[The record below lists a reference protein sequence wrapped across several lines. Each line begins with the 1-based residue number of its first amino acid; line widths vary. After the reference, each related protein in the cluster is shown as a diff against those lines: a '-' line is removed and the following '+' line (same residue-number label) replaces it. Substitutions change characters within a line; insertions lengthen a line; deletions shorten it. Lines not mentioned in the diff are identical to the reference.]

1 MGRNVREPKK
11 NAGQKDGRNAMSKKN
26 SKNNELVKALRRRG
40 RNGQI
45 AAGLVGAYRTR
56 VIPNR
61 RKVESKSACRRFPN
75 LPVTADDLNCVED
88 E

>member
-11 NAGQKDGRNAMSKKN
+11 NAGQKDRRNVSKNN

-40 RNGQI
+40 RNDQI
-45 AAGLVGAYRTR
+45 AAGLVGAYRTK

-61 RKVESKSACRRFPN
+61 RKDESKSECRRCPN

>member
-11 NAGQKDGRNAMSKKN
+11 NAGQKDRRNVSKKN

-45 AAGLVGAYRTR
+45 AAGLVGAYRTK
-56 VIPNR
+56 VIPNK
-61 RKVESKSACRRFPN
+61 RKAESKSECRRCPN
-75 LPVTADDLNCVED
+75 IPVPDDELDCVPD

>member
-11 NAGQKDGRNAMSKKN
+11 NAGQKDRRNVSKKN

-45 AAGLVGAYRTR
+45 AAGLVGAYRTK
-56 VIPNR
+56 VIPNK
-61 RKVESKSACRRFPN
+61 RKAESKSECRRCPN
-75 LPVTADDLNCVED
+75 IPVPNDELDCVPD

>member
-1 MGRNVREPKK
+1 
-11 NAGQKDGRNAMSKKN
+11 MSKKN
-26 SKNNELVKALRRRG
+26 KNSQLSRHNELVKALRRRG

-45 AAGLVGAYRTR
+45 AAGLVGAYRTK

-61 RKVESKSACRRFPN
+61 RKAESKSECRRCPN
-75 LPVTADDLNCVED
+75 IPVPDDELDCVPD

>member
-1 MGRNVREPKK
+1 
-11 NAGQKDGRNAMSKKN
+11 MSKNN

-45 AAGLVGAYRTR
+45 AAGLVGAYRTK
-56 VIPNR
+56 VIPNK
-61 RKVESKSACRRFPN
+61 RKAESRSECRRCPN
-75 LPVTADDLNCVED
+75 LPVTDDELNCVED